1 MASVVRRGPQRLW
14 IARHGESAG
23 NVALMAAEAEGRHWI
38 ELAHRDADVPLSP
51 RGERQAA
58 ALGRWFAAQPTQ
70 EQPTLVIS
78 SPYVRAHTTAQ
89 IVIQHAGLSGVP
101 LLVDERLRE
110 KEFGVLNRM
119 TKAGIAALMPDQ
131 AALRQAI
138 GKFYYRPPGGESWCD
153 ILLRLRHLWSTLQQE
168 HENERVLLVC
178 HSVVTLCYRC
188 IIERLSEQQVLDI
201 DRAHDVA
208 NCSLTSY
215 VPAADSG
222 TNFRWQLQHFN
233 FVAPMEE
240 AGETVTSAPDAPL
253 PK

>member
-1 MASVVRRGPQRLW
+1 MDVKRGPQRLW

-23 NVALMAAEAEGRHWI
+23 NVALLAAEAQGRHWI
-38 ELAHRDADVPLSP
+38 EVPHRDADVPLSP
-51 RGERQAA
+51 RGERQAM
-58 ALGRWFAAQPTQ
+58 ALGRWFANQAPH
-70 EQPTLVIS
+70 ERPTLVVS
-78 SPYVRAHTTAQ
+78 SPYVRAQRTAE
-89 IVIQHAGLSGVP
+89 IVLQHGGLAAVP

-119 TKAGIAALMPDQ
+119 TKAGIAALMPEQ
-131 AALRQAI
+131 AELRQAV

-168 HENERVLLVC
+168 HEAERVLLVC

-188 IIERLSEQQVLDI
+188 IIERLSEQQLLDI
-201 DRAHDVA
+201 DRNNEVA

-215 VPAADSG
+215 VPAPQADK
-222 TNFRWQLQHFN
+222 TFAWHLQHFN
-233 FVAPMEE
+233 FVAPMED
-240 AGETVTSAPDAPL
+240 AGETITSAPDAPL

>member
-1 MASVVRRGPQRLW
+1 MRGPQRVW

-23 NVALMAAEAEGRHWI
+23 NVALMAAEAQGGHWI
-38 ELAHRDADVPLSP
+38 EVAHRDADVPLSP

-58 ALGRWFAAQPTQ
+58 ALGDWFAHQPA
-70 EQPTLVIS
+70 EERPTVVIA
-78 SPYVRAHTTAQ
+78 SPYVRAHRTAE
-89 IVIQHAGLSGVP
+89 IVLEHAGLSDVP

-168 HENERVLLVC
+168 HNGERVLLVC

-188 IIERLSEQQVLDI
+188 IIERLSEQQLLEI
-201 DRAHDVA
+201 DRNHAVA

-215 VPAADSG
+215 VQKADAG
-222 TNFRWQLQHFN
+222 KTAWQLQHFN
-233 FVAPMEE
+233 FVAPMED
-240 AGETVTSAPDAPL
+240 AGEAVTSAPDAPL